1 MRFTPTAVAG
11 AMIVE
16 AQRTE
21 DERGFFSRVFCARE
35 FAAQGME
42 SAFVQASVSR
52 NRRARTLRGMH
63 FQAQPHPEA
72 KLISCR
78 AGAIFDV
85 VADMRMHSPTFGRWF
100 GVELTAENGK
110 AVYVPEDCAHGFMTI
125 TDESEVFYQMT
136 ALYVPELARGFRWDD
151 PTVGISWPH
160 APGVIS
166 ERDKSLPDFVTVAQE
181 IAAGQ
186 KADGMAAWPRAAR

>member
-16 AQRTE
+16 AQRTD

-35 FAAQGME
+35 FAAHGME
-42 SAFVQASVSR
+42 STFVQASVSR
-52 NRRARTLRGMH
+52 NRRAHTLRGMH
-63 FQAQPHPEA
+63 FQAQPYPEA

-100 GVELTAENGK
+100 SVELTADNGK
-110 AVYVPEDCAHGFMTI
+110 AVYVPKDCAHGFMTI
-125 TDESEVFYQMT
+125 TAESEVPDCRRRSTGNYHQDR
-136 ALYVPELARGFRWDD
+136 L
-151 PTVGISWPH
+151 SH
-160 APGVIS
+160 A
-166 ERDKSLPDFVTVAQE
+166 
-181 IAAGQ
+181 
-186 KADGMAAWPRAAR
+186 